1 MAGSYLTNGVY
12 LPEISESPWGEQV
25 NNNFVIL
32 SNGIDNV
39 KIDYNTKLSGKLDR
53 TSTTTQI
60 INSNVNVNGE
70 WNFAN
75 TVQGTITY
83 AIHSN
88 DADHAILADT
98 ATNANHANSADT
110 AHTSDTSAYAT
121 SAYSSNYAERCNK
134 AVTADSATKAK
145 CDNDGNDI
153 SQTYLKI
160 SNYDTQTAIT
170 ALNALREHIADE
182 EAHTSLQ
189 QKNDIQNS
197 FTNVNNRIDAVNDDL
212 TAHKNNTDIHTSR
225 QEKIDIQNNFNYLQ
239 SSLDTHANDTDLHLI
254 DGNARTADEFKEN
267 KTIELSGD
275 VTGTASSKGNWTIS
289 TVLANSGVVSGTY
302 GQSSDIS
309 NQKTYQIEVPLIT
322 VDSKG
327 RITNISTKTVTTTIP
342 TKVSELANDR
352 GYLTTHQSK
361 SDLGLGNVS
370 NYDQSKAI
378 KSITRS
384 GLTFSYT
391 CLDGSTGTFTDNPNV
406 VDLTS
411 NQIIDGI
418 KTFNET
424 INGDLNGNANTC
436 TEYFLNMVDTAED
449 LENALNTKP
458 PTLKDVFETWYRF
471 SHTGNT
477 QYNLSNATG
486 NALTDLQGWQFD
498 ENKMR
503 IANNVNTVTYTGFI
517 SIRKYKKYTLGI
529 KVCGPDEEFEQLFGT
544 AGYLK
549 DDDMFGIVCGYMK
562 DNQGNE
568 HTLSFIRD
576 AAATICGL
584 YYDYGKS
591 TSVMLYD
598 ARSQITVIH
607 KGNGE
612 SGGTDDGWYMK
623 YAHMEVQRDG
633 STLNIRGSQINED
646 NYSISFTY
654 NASDVPD
661 NLAIDTYNN
670 IRNMLLNKSSVG
682 VSLLSQNGFMYLE
695 RFDGLFNS
703 NDIYDTLN
711 NVIYAYDSNNNSWYL
726 TNRKVSDEV
735 ADYSRIYNE
744 NTEKSFV
751 YYDEKTYMTS
761 CNMYAGTGL
770 SLSGTTFNVT
780 STAGSSALQWNSEV
794 TLGTVGG
801 LAIKAKLP
809 QNPNTDTKYSAGTGL
824 SLNGTQFNVNIPN
837 YKVSDGTNPDA
848 TYIMTLDI
856 SQNAC
861 HPSQYTIG
869 SLIDYIN
876 THNTTYSA
884 GTNMNL
890 SGTTMNLNDSISVN
904 SVNTG
909 SLVVDGWTISIG

>member
-32 SNGIDNV
+32 SNSIDDV
-39 KIDYNTKLSGKLDR
+39 KNDYNTKLSGKFDR

-60 INSNVNVNGE
+60 INSNANVNGE

-98 ATNANHANSADT
+98 ATKANHANSADT

-121 SAYSSNYAERCNK
+121 SSYSSNYSERCNK

-189 QKNDIQNS
+189 QQNDIQNS

-225 QEKIDIQNNFNYLQ
+225 QEKIDIQNNFNNLQ

-267 KTIELSGD
+267 KIIELSGD
-275 VTGTASSKGNWTIS
+275 VTGTASSKGNWSIS

-309 NQKTYQIEVPLIT
+309 NQKTYQITVPLIT

-327 RITNISTKTVTTTIP
+327 RITNIENHVVNCEVP
-342 TKVSELANDR
+342 DN
-352 GYLTTHQSK
+352 
-361 SDLGLGNVS
+361 
-370 NYDQSKAI
+370 
-378 KSITRS
+378 
-384 GLTFSYT
+384 
-391 CLDGSTGTFTDNPNV
+391 TDF

-418 KTFNET
+418 KTFIKP

-486 NALTDLQGWQFD
+486 QALTDLQGWQFD

-503 IANNVNTVTYTGFI
+503 IANNVNTGTYTGFI
-517 SIRKYKKYTLGI
+517 SNKTYKKYTLGI

-562 DNQGNE
+562 DDQDNE

-598 ARSQITVIH
+598 ALSQVTVIH
-607 KGNGE
+607 KGDGE

-633 STLNIRGSQINED
+633 STLIIRGSQINED

-661 NLAIDTYNN
+661 NLDIDTYNN

-703 NDIYDTLN
+703 NDIYDALN

-751 YYDEKTYMTS
+751 YYDEKSYMTS

-770 SLSGTTFNVT
+770 TLNDNTFSVSSTAGNSALQWNSEVTLGTVGGLAIKAKLPANPNTDTTYSAGTGLTLNDNTFSVT
-780 STAGSSALQWNSEV
+780 STAGNSNLQWNSEV

-809 QNPNTDTKYSAGTGL
+809 QNPNTDT
-824 SLNGTQFNVNIPN
+824 
-837 YKVSDGTNPDA
+837 
-848 TYIMTLDI
+848 
-856 SQNAC
+856 
-861 HPSQYTIG
+861 
-869 SLIDYIN
+869 
-876 THNTTYSA
+876 TYSA

-890 SGTTMNLNDSISVN
+890 SGTTMNLNDSITVN

>member
-12 LPEISESPWGEQV
+12 LPEMSESPWGEQV

-32 SNGIDNV
+32 SNDIDNI

-70 WNFAN
+70 WNFSN

-83 AIHSN
+83 AIHAN

-98 ATNANHANSADT
+98 A
-110 AHTSDTSAYAT
+110 TSDTSAYAT

-189 QKNDIQNS
+189 QQNDIKNS

-212 TAHKNNTDIHTSR
+212 TAHKNNTDIHTSL
-225 QEKIDIQNNFNYLQ
+225 QEKIIIQNNFNNLQ
-239 SSLDTHANDTDLHLI
+239 SSLETHANDTDLHLI

-267 KTIELSGD
+267 KTIELGGD
-275 VTGTASSKGNWTIS
+275 VTGTASSKGNWSIS
-289 TVLANSGVVSGTY
+289 TVVSGTY

-309 NQKTYQIEVPLIT
+309 NQKTYQITVPLIT

-327 RITNISTKTVTTTIP
+327 RITNIENHVVYCEVP
-342 TKVSELANDR
+342 DN
-352 GYLTTHQSK
+352 
-361 SDLGLGNVS
+361 
-370 NYDQSKAI
+370 
-378 KSITRS
+378 
-384 GLTFSYT
+384 
-391 CLDGSTGTFTDNPNV
+391 TDF

-418 KTFNET
+418 KTFIKP

-471 SHTGNT
+471 SHTGDT

-486 NALTDLQGWQFD
+486 QALTDLQGWQFD

-503 IANNVNTVTYTGFI
+503 IANNINTGTYTGFI
-517 SIRKYKKYTLGI
+517 SNRKYKKYTLGI

-562 DNQGNE
+562 DDQGNE
-568 HTLSFIRD
+568 HTLSFIRN

-584 YYDYGKS
+584 YYDFGKS

-598 ARSQITVIH
+598 ALSQVTVIH
-607 KGNGE
+607 KGDGE
-612 SGGTDDGWYMK
+612 SDGTDDGWYMK

-654 NASDVPD
+654 KASDVPD

-670 IRNMLLNKSSVG
+670 IRSMLLNKSSVG

-695 RFDGLFNS
+695 NFDGLFDS
-703 NDIYDTLN
+703 NDIYDALN
-711 NVIYAYDSNNNSWYL
+711 NAIYAYDSNNNSWYL

-751 YYDEKTYMTS
+751 YYDEKSYMTS
-761 CNMYAGTGL
+761 CN
-770 SLSGTTFNVT
+770 SGNTFNVT
-780 STAGSSALQWNSEV
+780 TTAGNSNLQWNSEV

-809 QNPNTDTKYSAGTGL
+809 QNPNTDT
-824 SLNGTQFNVNIPN
+824 
-837 YKVSDGTNPDA
+837 
-848 TYIMTLDI
+848 
-856 SQNAC
+856 
-861 HPSQYTIG
+861 
-869 SLIDYIN
+869 
-876 THNTTYSA
+876 TYSA
-884 GTNMNL
+884 GSNLSL
-890 SGTTMNLNDSISVN
+890 SGTTFNVSSTPSFTNAGSNL
-904 SVNTG
+904 
-909 SLVVDGWTISIG
+909 SLSGTTFNVSSTPSFTNITINGYTITVD